1 MILWWIALKITIVGS
16 GGAALT
22 KERSCGSILV
32 DGDTLVDCGCGSLKN
47 LRILDA
53 NLEDIDTI
61 LLSHLHNDHV
71 GDIASILWTMQIE
84 GRKTPLKIY
93 GPPGTSK
100 FIGQILHLVHTPKD
114 FFGFGFSAVDLMDNS
129 ESYGFKWCNGKHVPR
144 SNAYRIDRDGSFC
157 ISGDTRPLHSI
168 ARLAEDVD
176 LLIHDSSFT
185 KSESDAAARTN
196 HSTSYEAGEI
206 AHRAGATTLI
216 LFYLLGHGSEY
227 EKQLLLEA
235 SEQCTGTVA
244 VGRDFLTLET

>member
-1 MILWWIALKITIVGS
+1 MKITVVGS

-32 DGDTLVDCGCGSLKN
+32 DGDTLIDCGCGSLKN
-47 LRILDA
+47 LRLLNV
-53 NLEDIDTI
+53 NLEDIETI

-84 GRKTPLKIY
+84 GRKTLLKIY
-93 GPPGTSK
+93 GPPGTNK
-100 FIGQILHLVHTPKD
+100 FIGQILRLVHTPKD
-114 FFGFGFSAVDLMDNS
+114 FFGFGFSIVDLMDNS
-129 ESYGFKWCNGKHVPR
+129 ESYGFKWCRGKHVPR

-157 ISGDTRPLHSI
+157 SSGDTRPLHKI
-168 ARLAEDVD
+168 ARMAEGVD

-206 AHRAGATTLI
+206 AHRAGATTLL
-216 LFYLLGHGSEY
+216 LFYLLGRGRKY
-227 EKQLLLEA
+227 EEQILLEA
-235 SEQCTGTVA
+235 SEQFTGTIV